1 MDIHASRKAVQELNS
16 LYAEMNGYKIEP
28 PKEKLKTDRNM
39 FNIPKSEQDAARERI
54 KAKTAAK
61 RAKMSEGVRDED
73 PEKGTKE
80 RKARLEKKRGMK
92 LDDHPQYK
100 TEALDPVGKEDKDI
114 DNDGDHDKSDKYLLN
129 RRKAIGKAMGK
140 KMKKEEVETV
150 DERACWDTH
159 EKVGM
164 KMKGGKLVN
173 DCRPKNR
180 VKKESFSDWRSELVE
195 VIDKEEQDKQIK
207 EKNVK
212 NKVTIDP
219 ELKLEQVAEELGG
232 ELLEWI
238 ELDEAS
244 YEEIAAKMKAKK
256 KDDRMT
262 VTNADKKANTP
273 AYQKFKAGD
282 KRYKAADHM
291 GEEVVDEA
299 MKPGPR
305 REKMRAKMHDP
316 YVKGGSKSR
325 GQAHNIAVRGDVS
338 TGDPAIKSRGGGGVK
353 KDKGMGYGDRG
364 AGNKARR
371 RAGQEPLRGT
381 VRKEELSIDQQM
393 KISRDAAKDRNPN
406 PDHKAIRGK
415 MLRKP
420 LPKDT
425 RTDAQKMTDATG
437 PRPGSRYRGD

>member
-1 MDIHASRKAVQELNS
+1 MDIHANRKAVEELNS

-54 KAKTAAK
+54 KAKTAAIRAK
-61 RAKMSEGVRDED
+61 RAKMSEDKIEEEMRDKQGNDKFDRHKRMVRHKQDKYGPSTLKQRLTHGGVDHNIDNEKKAKMNEGIRDED

-92 LDDHPQYK
+92 MDDHPQYK

-291 GEEVVDEA
+291 GE
-299 MKPGPR
+299 G
-305 REKMRAKMHDP
+305 
-316 YVKGGSKSR
+316 
-325 GQAHNIAVRGDVS
+325 
-338 TGDPAIKSRGGGGVK
+338 
-353 KDKGMGYGDRG
+353 
-364 AGNKARR
+364 
-371 RAGQEPLRGT
+371 
-381 VRKEELSIDQQM
+381 LSIDQQM
-393 KISRDAAKDRNPN
+393 KISRDAAKDRNPK
-406 PDHKAIRGK
+406 PDHKAIRAK
-415 MLRKP
+415 MMKKP

>member
-1 MDIHASRKAVQELNS
+1 MDIHASRKAVEELNS

-39 FNIPKSEQDAARERI
+39 FNIPKSEQDAAKKRLLA
-54 KAKTAAK
+54 KAAAK

-73 PEKGTKE
+73 PEKGTAE

-100 TEALDPVGKEDKDI
+100 TEALDPVGKEDGDVN
-114 DNDGDHDKSDKYLLN
+114 NDGKKDSTDSYLMN

-140 KMKKEEVETV
+140 KMKKEEVEAV
-150 DERACWDTH
+150 AEGDGDPCWDTH
-159 EKVGM
+159 KQVGM
-164 KMKGGKLVN
+164 KKKGGRMVPN
-173 DCRPKNR
+173 CVPKTR
-180 VKKESFSDWRSELVE
+180 KESFSDWRSELVE

-256 KDDRMT
+256 KADDRMT

-291 GEEVVDEA
+291 NEMKNGGDNDPCWDTHKQVGMKKKGGKMVPNCVPKEEVEVSEEGSMSQQEIRLQKRKA
-299 MKPGPR
+299 MIDQLI
-305 REKMRAKMHDP
+305 AKKRKQSLD
-316 YVKGGSKSR
+316 KSKS
-325 GQAHNIAVRGDVS
+325 S
-338 TGDPAIKSRGGGGVK
+338 PETPAKA
-353 KDKGMGYGDRG
+353 MGE
-364 AGNKARR
+364 AK
-371 RAGQEPLRGT
+371 
-381 VRKEELSIDQQM
+381 ELSVDAQM
-393 KISRDAAKDRNPN
+393 KIARDHNRKSPEEKKAANSKLLG
-406 PDHKAIRGK
+406 AIKKVKRE
-415 MLRKP
+415 
-420 LPKDT
+420 KDT

>member
-1 MDIHASRKAVQELNS
+1 M
-16 LYAEMNGYKIEP
+16 
-28 PKEKLKTDRNM
+28 
-39 FNIPKSEQDAARERI
+39 
-54 KAKTAAK
+54 
-61 RAKMSEGVRDED
+61 
-73 PEKGTKE
+73 
-80 RKARLEKKRGMK
+80 
-92 LDDHPQYK
+92 
-100 TEALDPVGKEDKDI
+100 EALDPVGKEDGDVN
-114 DNDGDHDKSDKYLLN
+114 NDGKKDSTDSYLMN

-140 KMKKEEVETV
+140 KMKKEEVEVV
-150 DERACWDTH
+150 DERACWTH

-207 EKNVK
+207 EKNIK

-244 YEEIAAKMKAKK
+244 YEEIAAKMKSKK
-256 KDDRMT
+256 KADDRMT

-291 GEEVVDEA
+291 GEG
-299 MKPGPR
+299 K
-305 REKMRAKMHDP
+305 
-316 YVKGGSKSR
+316 
-325 GQAHNIAVRGDVS
+325 
-338 TGDPAIKSRGGGGVK
+338 
-353 KDKGMGYGDRG
+353 
-364 AGNKARR
+364 
-371 RAGQEPLRGT
+371 
-381 VRKEELSIDQQM
+381 ELSIDDQM
-393 KISRDAAKDRNPN
+393 RISREANAK
-406 PDHKAIRGK
+406 
-415 MLRKP
+415 RKP
-420 LPKDT
+420 YQPGDRQKQRAAQLRNIAKNANKDT